1 MRLLSNMNK
10 SYLRTFIIVLLA
22 ICTVTLLD
30 SCKSSKKSNSGNDN
44 SAVKLSRKK
53 KKRLNQ
59 SVILT
64 SKKFIGTPYKW
75 GGTTRAGMDC
85 SGLLYTTYQLNNIS
99 IPRSSAAQANFG
111 KKVGI
116 HNLREGDWVFFATGK
131 KRRKITHVGLVTDIR
146 GHEDV
151 KFIHASTSLGVTESQ
166 LFSDYWRKKYVK
178 AIRPFR

>member
-1 MRLLSNMNK
+1 MFFLNNRFK
-10 SYLRTFIIVLLA
+10 RTFLFLFISLFLL
-22 ICTVTLLD
+22 VFLD
-30 SCKSSKKSNSGNDN
+30 SCKSSKKSS
-44 SAVKLSRKK
+44 SSSQTPQKLSRKE
-53 KKRLNQ
+53 KKRLNN

-85 SGLLYTTYQLNNIS
+85 SGLLYTSYQLNNIT
-99 IPRSSAAQANFG
+99 IPRSSAQQAEFG

-116 HNLREGDWVFFATGK
+116 NSLREGDWVFFATGK
-131 KRRKITHVGLVTDIR
+131 KRRKITHVGLVIEIK

-178 AIRPFR
+178 AMRPFR